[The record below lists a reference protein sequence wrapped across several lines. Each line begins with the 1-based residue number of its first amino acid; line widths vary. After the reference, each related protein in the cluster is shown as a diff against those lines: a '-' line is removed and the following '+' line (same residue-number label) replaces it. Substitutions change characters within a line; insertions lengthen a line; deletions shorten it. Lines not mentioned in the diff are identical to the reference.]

1 MKREAFN
8 KKTKNVDFF
17 HTRGGVWSVQ
27 NPHFF
32 KCAEK
37 GCFLALLPVFDPF
50 FPTLGWEGSRRCKKS
65 TLFILFLEASLTS
78 IIQRVHVLLLVR
90 SCFVTIFLGR
100 GWQQSQAEVELLAAE
115 ANSSLVFTEL
125 SLASTAILSD
135 ALLLILHFCEKKT
148 QSCCF

>member
-1 MKREAFN
+1 MWKRWCFWRFCRFLTLFDRKISGN
-8 KKTKNVDFF
+8 F
-17 HTRGGVWSVQ
+17 
-27 NPHFF
+27 PHFRGRGVQ
-32 KCAEK
+32 E
-37 GCFLALLPVFDPF
+37 V
-50 FPTLGWEGSRRCKKS
+50 WKKIHTFHS
-65 TLFILFLEASLTS
+65 LFLEVSLTS

-135 ALLLILHFCEKKT
+135 ALLLILHFCEKKKHKAAVSSSYFKG
-148 QSCCF
+148 QLIYNR